1 MEVDSGGP
9 WTKVVRGSVD
19 SVIHRLDAIAV
30 EAAEAVEAAG
40 VSWFFCYN
48 SSQRQCSQMF
58 SANAAQ
64 LIHRE
69 SSKSVISAIQVD
81 EFQILAIL
89 SILRTGHPSK
99 SLLSQVHHSH
109 LFLGLQTSF
118 DVRVT

>member
-1 MEVDSGGP
+1 MAKAGG
-9 WTKVVRGSVD
+9 RR
-19 SVIHRLDAIAV
+19 IHRLDAIAV

-58 SANAAQ
+58 SVNSAQ

-81 EFQILAIL
+81 KFQILAIL

-99 SLLSQVHHSH
+99 SLLSHVHHRH
-109 LFLGLQTSF
+109 LFLDF
-118 DVRVT
+118 P